1 MYNRYRKGLDD
12 CCYFKCFVSVKNRR
26 RKISG
31 CSNICKV
38 IIFFSSNI
46 LSNSRMLFIKL
57 MRMIKIYCLGLYFV
71 MCNFDSFGFL

>member
-1 MYNRYRKGLDD
+1 MYNRHRKGLDD
-12 CCYFKCFVSVKNRR
+12 CCYPKCPVSVKNRR

-38 IIFFSSNI
+38 TIFLSSNI

-57 MRMIKIYCLGLYFV
+57 MRMTKTYCPGLHLV